1 MAKDSKKM
9 SVSELEAKIERLQN
23 QLEHELSEAEDDQDE
38 AKAEL
43 EGVREQHKEEV
54 GKLKVLLNVKEAEL
68 EKTREQLRAALE
80 NTEEQRKADQEA
92 LAQKAEEA
100 LALAKEQHRLDVE
113 ALQHQL
119 DEAHHQLLAGAG
131 LQQDGFPDTD
141 PLMNTQMEEH
151 VERAEEAEQLVEH
164 MRANYEVLEQEC
176 ASLREQLEAS
186 YAAQATGEYP
196 SQQDASVELQRQ
208 VEQQTERA
216 DTLEKR
222 CKELTARATYLEQ
235 ENANTI
241 DLRRQLEQQIARAD
255 ALDKRCEELTARA
268 APAEQEGSSTT
279 GDLQRQ
285 VQQQTARADALE
297 QRCEELRSRT
307 ASLEHECAT
316 LQAAALKTSK
326 TIEADKLEDSSAAKD
341 AELPLK
347 QLKCGLEASASSGT
361 SGHSKHESG
370 VVKEVVEDA
379 SKTGRVGG
387 FQERSQLTAEVFDKA
402 DSEWAK
408 IVDEIQLSVNDLSTR
423 LAQSA
428 MEPESTDA
436 ESLRRMSDDFRKQIA
451 LSTQSWSQKTD
462 EVRRRNAA
470 LRKELND
477 SNDSSLAAQATT
489 ETSEMKNLRAEL
501 TAEKNLKAQA
511 EAEIKDLQEQVE
523 RLCNE
528 LKADRKANSSGG
540 GSWFFCTGHS

>member
-436 ESLRRMSDDFRKQIA
+436 ESLRRVSDDFRKEIA
-451 LSTQSWSQKTD
+451 LSTQSWSQKTE
-462 EVRRRNAA
+462 EVRRRHAA

-477 SNDSSLAAQATT
+477 SNDSSLAADATK
-489 ETSEMKNLRAEL
+489 ETLEIKNLRSEL
-501 TAEKNLKAQA
+501 KAMTNLKEHAD
-511 EAEIKDLQEQVE
+511 EEIQDLQDQVE

-528 LKADRKANSSGG
+528 LKADRKASAGG